1 MKPQSVSEYM
11 TDIFIGWMMP
21 TLFGGFFAIL
31 LFGGYGVILFGGY
44 GVICAVMAFSFA
56 VTFIVQQIGLL
67 LNFSDLSIHISM
79 AVSCF
84 FSLSFAFHRFCEW
97 RFKLNQKS

>member
-31 LFGGYGVILFGGY
+31 LFGGF

-56 VTFIVQQIGLL
+56 VTSIVQQIGLL

-84 FSLSFAFHRFCEW
+84 FSLSFSFHRFCEW
-97 RFKLNQKS
+97 RYKLNQKS

>member
-31 LFGGYGVILFGGY
+31 LFGGF
-44 GVICAVMAFSFA
+44 GVICAVMAFLFA
-56 VTFIVQQIGLL
+56 VSYIVQQIGLL
-67 LNFSDLSIHISM
+67 LNFSELSIQVCM

-84 FSLSFAFHRFCEW
+84 FSLSFAFHIYCEW
-97 RFKLNQKS
+97 RYKLNQKS

>member
-31 LFGGYGVILFGGY
+31 LFGGF

-97 RFKLNQKS
+97 RFKLNQKSSKPQIQP

>member
-1 MKPQSVSEYM
+1 MKPQSVSECM

-31 LFGGYGVILFGGY
+31 LFGGF

-84 FSLSFAFHRFCEW
+84 FSLSFAFHHFCEW

>member
-31 LFGGYGVILFGGY
+31 LFGGF

>member
-31 LFGGYGVILFGGY
+31 LFGGF

-84 FSLSFAFHRFCEW
+84 FSLSFAFHRFCDW
-97 RFKLNQKS
+97 RYKLNQKS